1 MSEVESPPSAES
13 AWSRRLEQFL
23 ASRPGISIVV
33 AFALCAM
40 FAASTVELSPNLQL
54 IVAGVYLAIFFI
66 VWRKKTRRMQVFLEV
81 LSAAVSLRDLTWRLA
96 DTLYFITW
104 VEVGLGTLLLTA
116 ELYALIM
123 LFLSYFQSIYP
134 LGRVPIPLPDN
145 PRDWPTV
152 DVYVP
157 TYNEDLSIVRL
168 TVLGALGM
176 DWPRDKLNVYLLDD
190 GRRPEFALFAEACG
204 ATYIAR
210 PSNENAKAGNFNY
223 AIKRSSGE
231 FILTLDCDHI
241 PTRAFLQITM
251 GWMVGDPKIALLQ
264 TPHHF
269 YSPDPFQRN
278 LAAGFRTPPESN
290 LFYGVIQ
297 DGNDFWDATFFCG
310 SCAILRRVAIEGIG
324 GFATQTVTEDA
335 HTALRMQREGW
346 STAYLRI
353 PLAGG
358 LATERL
364 ITHIGQRVRWA
375 RGMLQIFR
383 IDNPLLGPGLNWGQ
397 RLCYLSAM
405 LSFLFAVPR
414 VVFLTAPLA
423 FLFFGENV
431 IAASPVAVLAY
442 AIPHMFHAVGTVSRI
457 NKGWRYSFW
466 SEVYETTMALFLVR
480 VTIGTLIN
488 PFRAKFNVTKKGGV
502 LESGYFDLR
511 AVYPNVIMGGLMFI
525 GLLRGLYGLMFENV
539 DFIARRAYLLNSCW
553 ATLSLLIILAAVAVG
568 RETHQKRYS
577 HRIRA
582 SLPVSVTTEDGI
594 VVEGVTED
602 LSMGGASIHMTWPQP
617 IVGPQTVEIHVNIEG
632 EYLRLRAH
640 VIRSRNGQ
648 CVFRWDIGSLQEEA
662 SIIRIVF
669 GRADAWVDWNNYGN
683 DRPLRSVWDIF
694 VSILGLFRPPGRL
707 MPKAE
712 ARYPSFSE
720 ENVSTDETAA
730 GEGRGKGRNRAGMLS
745 GSRSLKMIPLLA
757 MLAWASTAQAA
768 PAPASALPGAAGPVN
783 AADAAREAEAAV
795 DSGENASGAAA
806 QMATTHTYTFDQLGA
821 TTALT
826 MRSATPLQ
834 GLQFGIPADQL
845 VTSARL
851 IVSGAMSPSLRP
863 ENSAVT
869 ITLNEQYVGTL
880 RPNPAHPSFGP
891 LAFDVNPIFFVN
903 SNRLNFS
910 FAAGTKGCADP
921 MDKLLWASVSEHSQL
936 QVTTISLPA
945 RRQLSRLPQPF
956 YDRAVD
962 QKAVIPVVLAASYD
976 PEILTATGIVA
987 SWFGR
992 QTDFRGVAFPV
1003 SSTVPRTGNAIA
1015 VGVVAELPGELGHLS
1030 VGGPTVMEVPNPSD
1044 PNGTVLVVTGRDRDE
1059 VITASKGIGFGSG
1072 TLPASAPADIAA
1084 IDVAPR
1090 QPPEAP
1096 AFIPTSR
1103 PVKLGELVPDSALQG
1118 VGFTPGVMTVPF
1130 RIPPDLYTWH
1140 SRPYKLHVRFRSPDG
1155 PIVDVA
1161 RSHLD
1166 VSINNIYLRSYPLRA
1181 NDGEIARA
1189 LAHVGLGNTSG
1200 VESHIA
1206 TLQPWMIYGKNQLQF
1221 YFDAAPMSG
1230 ASCKAGPSLLHLSV
1244 DPDSTID
1251 FSNAFHITAM
1261 PNLAYMASAGFPFTT
1276 YADLSHT
1283 AVVLP
1288 DHPAAPTIG
1297 AFLDL
1302 MGFMGATTWYPVSGV
1317 EIVTADH
1324 VSDVAD
1330 RNLIVLSTLAES
1342 ADIAPLLANAAYQI
1356 SDGHLHM
1363 AARSALGGVWNA
1375 FENPASILARHAPTE
1390 IDTDLTGGV
1399 GAVVEAQS
1407 PLMSGRTVLALLS
1420 SDPSGLN
1427 NLVQTLNLRK
1437 NQPDIQGDMVLVH
1450 GDSLSSY
1457 RGSPIYTVGSV
1468 PLWMWPDWYMH
1479 NRPMHVIVVGL
1490 IACLLLTAVMSRA
1503 LVRHARRR
1511 YKELQVQRRTFRD

>member
-1 MSEVESPPSAES
+1 
-13 AWSRRLEQFL
+13 
-23 ASRPGISIVV
+23 
-33 AFALCAM
+33 
-40 FAASTVELSPNLQL
+40 
-54 IVAGVYLAIFFI
+54 
-66 VWRKKTRRMQVFLEV
+66 
-81 LSAAVSLRDLTWRLA
+81 
-96 DTLYFITW
+96 
-104 VEVGLGTLLLTA
+104 
-116 ELYALIM
+116 
-123 LFLSYFQSIYP
+123 
-134 LGRVPIPLPDN
+134 
-145 PRDWPTV
+145 
-152 DVYVP
+152 
-157 TYNEDLSIVRL
+157 
-168 TVLGALGM
+168 
-176 DWPRDKLNVYLLDD
+176 
-190 GRRPEFALFAEACG
+190 
-204 ATYIAR
+204 
-210 PSNENAKAGNFNY
+210 
-223 AIKRSSGE
+223 
-231 FILTLDCDHI
+231 
-241 PTRAFLQITM
+241 
-251 GWMVGDPKIALLQ
+251 
-264 TPHHF
+264 
-269 YSPDPFQRN
+269 
-278 LAAGFRTPPESN
+278 
-290 LFYGVIQ
+290 
-297 DGNDFWDATFFCG
+297 
-310 SCAILRRVAIEGIG
+310 
-324 GFATQTVTEDA
+324 
-335 HTALRMQREGW
+335 
-346 STAYLRI
+346 
-353 PLAGG
+353 
-358 LATERL
+358 
-364 ITHIGQRVRWA
+364 
-375 RGMLQIFR
+375 
-383 IDNPLLGPGLNWGQ
+383 
-397 RLCYLSAM
+397 
-405 LSFLFAVPR
+405 
-414 VVFLTAPLA
+414 
-423 FLFFGENV
+423 
-431 IAASPVAVLAY
+431 
-442 AIPHMFHAVGTVSRI
+442 
-457 NKGWRYSFW
+457 
-466 SEVYETTMALFLVR
+466 
-480 VTIGTLIN
+480 
-488 PFRAKFNVTKKGGV
+488 
-502 LESGYFDLR
+502 
-511 AVYPNVIMGGLMFI
+511 
-525 GLLRGLYGLMFENV
+525 
-539 DFIARRAYLLNSCW
+539 
-553 ATLSLLIILAAVAVG
+553 
-568 RETHQKRYS
+568 
-577 HRIRA
+577 
-582 SLPVSVTTEDGI
+582 
-594 VVEGVTED
+594 
-602 LSMGGASIHMTWPQP
+602 
-617 IVGPQTVEIHVNIEG
+617 
-632 EYLRLRAH
+632 
-640 VIRSRNGQ
+640 
-648 CVFRWDIGSLQEEA
+648 
-662 SIIRIVF
+662 
-669 GRADAWVDWNNYGN
+669 
-683 DRPLRSVWDIF
+683 
-694 VSILGLFRPPGRL
+694 
-707 MPKAE
+707 
-712 ARYPSFSE
+712 
-720 ENVSTDETAA
+720 
-730 GEGRGKGRNRAGMLS
+730 MLS

-1072 TLPASAPADIAA
+1072 TLPASDHADIAP
-1084 IDVAPR
+1084 IDVAPS
-1090 QPPEAP
+1090 QPNDAP